1 MISLL
6 WPSTGTVQYNTKYST
21 VQYKYKYRFP
31 IVINEAEPAVH
42 LAVKAHAPNL
52 IQFEGWVHRFK
63 DMDRYMRQKGY
74 GAHAVG
80 YFKVFFWSTSLD
92 HQYNPFCKGLRQISA
107 DVRVSWGHDR

>member
-1 MISLL
+1 MLDL
-6 WPSTGTVQYNTKYST
+6 DFVPQ
-21 VQYKYKYRFP
+21 
-31 IVINEAEPAVH
+31 AEPAVH

-80 YFKVFFWSTSLD
+80 YFKVKFYSKKVEYTEIGSSVLLAGL
-92 HQYNPFCKGLRQISA
+92 CKISS
-107 DVRVSWGHDR
+107 DV

>member
-1 MISLL
+1 MNLRMGKAWSHHL
-6 WPSTGTVQYNTKYST
+6 PQ
-21 VQYKYKYRFP
+21 
-31 IVINEAEPAVH
+31 AEPAVH

-80 YFKVFFWSTSLD
+80 YFKVKLCSMLKHENF
-92 HQYNPFCKGLRQISA
+92 
-107 DVRVSWGHDR
+107 

>member
-1 MISLL
+1 MTQYCSHSLFWARVL
-6 WPSTGTVQYNTKYST
+6 CDIPALA
-21 VQYKYKYRFP
+21 KYRFP

-80 YFKVFFWSTSLD
+80 YFKV
-92 HQYNPFCKGLRQISA
+92 
-107 DVRVSWGHDR
+107 

>member
-1 MISLL
+1 M
-6 WPSTGTVQYNTKYST
+6 
-21 VQYKYKYRFP
+21 
-31 IVINEAEPAVH
+31 INEVSHDLEDVHLDLGLVPQAEPAVH

-80 YFKVFFWSTSLD
+80 YFKVKYSKIVEYAETESSVLLAGL
-92 HQYNPFCKGLRQISA
+92 CKISS
-107 DVRVSWGHDR
+107 DVGVSRRHD